1 MKSNVINGLLAT
13 ATSLAACTAAAAP
26 VQWTAASGGNDHWYE
41 YVATPLTWQDART
54 AAGASSYAG
63 TGGYLGTITS
73 AAEQGFI
80 QGAFSDA
87 PLMWLGGTD
96 EQAEGVWKWA
106 VGPEAGSIFWGPGAP
121 AGAYSRWFPGEPSNC
136 CGTVNQTGES
146 YLQINWEYNFPPVGP
161 SGNPAFAWYWQDH
174 GAPSFP
180 FQANGYL
187 IEYGGLAVPEPGTL
201 VLLGLGLAGLGITR
215 RRNKAN

>member
-13 ATSLAACTAAAAP
+13 GSLLAACTAAAAP
-26 VQWTAASGGNDHWYE
+26 VQWTAAGGGNDHWYD
-41 YVATPLTWQDART
+41 YVSTALIWQEARV
-54 AAGASSYAG
+54 AAGASSHAG
-63 TGGYLGTITS
+63 MGGYLGTITS
-73 AAEQGFI
+73 AAEQSFV
-80 QGAFSDA
+80 QSLFPSM

-96 EQAEGVWKWA
+96 EQAEGVWRWA

-136 CGTVNQTGES
+136 CGTANQTGES
-146 YLQINWEYNFPPVGP
+146 YLQINWEYNFRVG
-161 SGNPAFAWYWQDH
+161 SIGDPAAAWYWQDH

-201 VLLGLGLAGLGITR
+201 ALLGLGLAGLAVMR
-215 RRNKAN
+215 RRKDS